1 MITTCKGRLAHLQ
14 ESLPRMLAQPDCE
27 CIVVDYDCPQGAASW
42 VACNH
47 PGARIVKAEREPLF
61 RPGHA
66 RNLGAAAA
74 VAPWLAFVDA
84 DTLLAPDYVATI
96 FDRIA
101 AGRYYRPAPLQRD
114 LWGNVVCERDA
125 FGRVGGYDDVMI
137 GWGAEDDDLYLR
149 LGFAGCRAAEFP
161 ASLLATIPHDDTQ
174 RVRFMDVADRW
185 LNQRAHA
192 LYCRIKY
199 DLMRQSG
206 QAVLP
211 PDVRRALY
219 AEVRRTVV
227 EDATHNKQSSQF
239 TVHLPVETGVPI
251 LGWTI
256 RRKWLYT
263 LDALENGPA
272 S

>member
-1 MITTCKGRLAHLQ
+1 MARISLITTCKGRLAHLQ

-101 AGRYYRPAPLQRD
+101 AGGIFTPGQMAQALAAGAQAVQLDAVVWSEPAIVKTMVTAWQ
-114 LWGNVVCERDA
+114 A
-125 FGRVGGYDDVMI
+125 
-137 GWGAEDDDLYLR
+137 
-149 LGFAGCRAAEFP
+149 
-161 ASLLATIPHDDTQ
+161 
-174 RVRFMDVADRW
+174 
-185 LNQRAHA
+185 
-192 LYCRIKY
+192 
-199 DLMRQSG
+199 G
-206 QAVLP
+206 QAG
-211 PDVRRALY
+211 
-219 AEVRRTVV
+219 TVP
-227 EDATHNKQSSQF
+227 SS
-239 TVHLPVETGVPI
+239 
-251 LGWTI
+251 
-256 RRKWLYT
+256 
-263 LDALENGPA
+263 
-272 S
+272 